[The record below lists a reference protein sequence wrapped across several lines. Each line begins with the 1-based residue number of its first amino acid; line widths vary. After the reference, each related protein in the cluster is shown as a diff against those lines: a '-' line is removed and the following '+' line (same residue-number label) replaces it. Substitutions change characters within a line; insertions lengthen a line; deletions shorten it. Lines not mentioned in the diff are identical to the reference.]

1 MASILDTFRSMPKLR
16 HFLIFICLIMS
27 HLGFAQTNANRGV
40 LFQEAFEGLPFYVY
54 AAAGRID
61 NNFYSTFKV
70 AKFSEKENELLHQ
83 LLFLLIRSHGED
95 FSLDYVTEPTQQWI
109 FDLRDG
115 QEERTAVTDS
125 NIHSRISLNM
135 KRINNPETKL
145 DFIDAIQLLLHEVSK
160 KIPNIDQVI
169 FDGLA
174 AKLSENLRSSYAT
187 FKVHDYRNVHVL
199 TIDRPDHSISTDATL
214 MKKFWVDRQGFEITT
229 FDETNGYFRHI
240 EELRHNFA
248 NPRLVTSIGSDNVR
262 QALTRNSILGVEVD
276 HFSDQTTTIRIIAD
290 QVQTLV
296 GGYLGSVPLGD
307 NQTLREYVIRIHG
320 NEKPQITKRQGYLT
334 HKSDAAT
341 LRTFELANSSIK
353 GSGVLPFILKD
364 IKDLKLYLLVRASD
378 GLLNIPLK
386 IVSVDPEAPA
396 EFNFERKIDVS
407 DKALQIVATDILI
420 NDGKMTPL
428 NRISLAQTASL
439 EVPASKELINKF
451 NLTRAQAKSNQ
462 GWSSIRNKDAKVE
475 LGDVPFRFVFQS
487 ESFIQEMT
495 LYIQHSRQV
504 YDPNKLKDKVRNNIA
519 GQERMGV
526 RPSAFDS
533 SIAEETEVEVI
544 RIDASQMKQKFV
556 NGHLE
561 VEFKIHLK
569 ETAVRVHTDGPYY
582 TMGGGF
588 GFGSYQQ
595 TIEHK
600 ISYGVDDEG
609 KKEFSKIV
617 IVNQNFQKISIES
630 PQLGIQL
637 RGKKGN
643 YMTPEMWKRFQSQ
656 FLPEESDSC
665 ESKFK

>member
-1 MASILDTFRSMPKLR
+1 MALILEGLMSMSRLR
-16 HFLIFICLIMS
+16 NFLIFICLILS
-27 HLGFAQTNANRGV
+27 HFGFAETTANRGV
-40 LFQEAFEGLPFYVY
+40 LFQEAFKGLPFYVY

-70 AKFSEKENELLHQ
+70 ANFSEKENELLRQ
-83 LLFLLIRSHGED
+83 LLMLLIHHGED
-95 FSLDYVTEPTQQWI
+95 FTLDYVTEPTQQWI
-109 FDLRDG
+109 FDLQDG

-135 KRINNPETKL
+135 KRINNPETQL

-160 KIPNIDQVI
+160 KIPHIDQVI

-187 FKVHDYRNVHVL
+187 FKVHDNRFVHVL
-199 TIDRPDHSISTDATL
+199 TIDRPDQSISTDAAL
-214 MKKFWVDRQGFEITT
+214 MKTFWLDRQGFEITT
-229 FDETNGYFRHI
+229 FDETNGYFRHV
-240 EELRHNFA
+240 EELRHSFA
-248 NPRLVTSIGSDNVR
+248 NPGLVTSIGSNNVR
-262 QALTRNSILGVEVD
+262 EALTRNSILGVEVD
-276 HFSDQTTTIRIIAD
+276 HFRDQTTIIRIVAD

-296 GGYLGSVPLGD
+296 GGYLGPVPLGD
-307 NQTLREYVIRIHG
+307 NQTLREYVIRLHG
-320 NEKPQITKRQGYLT
+320 NEKPQITKRQGYVV
-334 HKSDAAT
+334 KNSDAAK
-341 LRTFELANSSIK
+341 LKAFELANSTIK
-353 GSGVLPFILKD
+353 GSGVLPFPLKALKD
-364 IKDLKLYLLVRASD
+364 INLYLLVRASN

-386 IVSVDPEAPA
+386 IVSTDPEAPA
-396 EFNFERKIDVS
+396 EFIFERKIDLSV
-407 DKALQIVATDILI
+407 KALQIIATDILI
-420 NDGKMTPL
+420 NDGTMTPL
-428 NRISLAQTASL
+428 NRISLAQTVSL

-451 NLTRAQAKSNQ
+451 NLTKAQAKSVQ

-526 RPSAFDS
+526 RPSPFDS
-533 SIAEETEVEVI
+533 SIAEEIEVEVI

-561 VEFKIHLK
+561 VVFTIHLK
-569 ETAVRVHTDGPYY
+569 ESASRVHTDGPYY
-582 TMGGGF
+582 TMSGF
-588 GFGSYQQ
+588 GFRGYQQ

-617 IVNQNFQKISIES
+617 VVNQNFQKISIEG

-637 RGKKGN
+637 HGKKGN
-643 YMTPEMWKRFQSQ
+643 YMTPEIWKRFNSQ
-656 FLPEESDSC
+656 FIDMETDSC
-665 ESKFK
+665 EAKFK